1 MYTEFFGL
9 KIKPFTITPDPRFLY
24 MSQVHKEA
32 LAHLVYGVREKS
44 GFVVI
49 TGDVGT
55 GKTTLLNALLQKLPP
70 GMPKVVIKNPNVK
83 QENIYFLLGEAI
95 GLPDENRA
103 RDYLNL
109 YESRLKEI
117 GGAALIVDE
126 AQGLSIEMLEEIRLL
141 SNLETPNEKLV
152 HIILLGQPELNATL
166 RSPNLRQLKQRIG
179 VKFTISPL
187 SQAETMEYIKH
198 RLRVAGYEPME
209 RPIFSPAA
217 MQVIYQRTRGYPRV
231 INILCDN
238 AMLAAYTEDTRE
250 VTPRIIKQV
259 ASEIEGTYVQGSR
272 IPLPKAGI
280 VAAAVIAV
288 AAGAALWYGL
298 SRDTDRPQPPPVIE
312 RSAQNAPEKIIP
324 VAPPPAVVMT
334 PKAPKAVPSAPF
346 QTGLEIPPS
355 QTAAAKNAPA
365 ATMDTAPPAAA
376 SLPPMLTQT
385 QSLGGYVKAREGD
398 SLASLTIRHY
408 GRIDGD
414 LLKSVREAN
423 ADVGNLERLSKGQR
437 IFMPDISKGEI
448 FSVGIA
454 WYHSEPEAM
463 AVTGDLKAA
472 GYDPAVYPLLDPQK
486 RLWFMVAL
494 GRFATREEAGKRAQE
509 LNGKGFLYAKT
520 IKISMGN

>member
-166 RSPNLRQLKQRIG
+166 RSPNLRQLKQRIS

-187 SQAETMEYIKH
+187 SQAETIEYIKH

-209 RPIFSPAA
+209 KPIFSPAA

-259 ASEIEGTYVQGSR
+259 ASEIEGTYAQGPR
-272 IPLPKAGI
+272 IPLPKTGI
-280 VAAAVIAV
+280 IAAAVIAI
-288 AAGAALWYGL
+288 AAGAVLWYGL
-298 SRDTDRPQPPPVIE
+298 ARDNDEPAARPALE
-312 RSAQNAPEKIIP
+312 SAAQ
-324 VAPPPAVVMT
+324 
-334 PKAPKAVPSAPF
+334 KASDGQSAAAVPHTAQAPSF
-346 QTGLEIPPS
+346 PTGLEVPPS
-355 QTAAAKNAPA
+355 KKAGMQNVPA
-365 ATMDTAPPAAA
+365 AVTDIALPLAA
-376 SLPPMLTQT
+376 SVPPYLSQAKP
-385 QSLGGYVKAREGD
+385 QGGYVKAREGD
-398 SLASLTIRHY
+398 SLASLAIRHY

-414 LLKSVREAN
+414 ILKAVRDAN
-423 ADVGNLERLSKGQR
+423 ADVSNLERLSKGQS
-437 IFMPDISKGEI
+437 IFLPDIVKGEI

-454 WYHSEPEAM
+454 WYHSENEAT
-463 AVTGDLKAA
+463 AVTGDLKAV
-472 GYDPAVYPLLDPQK
+472 GYDPAVYPLVDTQK
-486 RLWFMVAL
+486 RLWYMVAI
-494 GRFATREEAGKRAQE
+494 GRFATREEAGKYAEE
-509 LNGKGFLYAKT
+509 LSGKGFLYAKP
-520 IKISMGN
+520 IKISMES

>member
-166 RSPNLRQLKQRIG
+166 RSPNLRQLKQRIS

-187 SQAETMEYIKH
+187 SQAETIEYIKH

-259 ASEIEGTYVQGSR
+259 ASEIEGTYAQGTR
-272 IPLPKAGI
+272 IPMPKTWLITAT
-280 VAAAVIAV
+280 VIAV

-298 SRDTDRPQPPPVIE
+298 TRDTDKPQPPPVIE
-312 RSAQNAPEKIIP
+312 RSTQNA
-324 VAPPPAVVMT
+324 VSYT
-334 PKAPKAVPSAPF
+334 HL
-346 QTGLEIPPS
+346 T
-355 QTAAAKNAPA
+355 
-365 ATMDTAPPAAA
+365 
-376 SLPPMLTQT
+376 LPTN
-385 QSLGGYVKAREGD
+385 RE
-398 SLASLTIRHY
+398 
-408 GRIDGD
+408 
-414 LLKSVREAN
+414 V
-423 ADVGNLERLSKGQR
+423 
-437 IFMPDISKGEI
+437 
-448 FSVGIA
+448 
-454 WYHSEPEAM
+454 
-463 AVTGDLKAA
+463 
-472 GYDPAVYPLLDPQK
+472 
-486 RLWFMVAL
+486 
-494 GRFATREEAGKRAQE
+494 
-509 LNGKGFLYAKT
+509 
-520 IKISMGN
+520 

>member
-109 YESRLKEI
+109 YENRLKEI

-166 RSPNLRQLKQRIG
+166 RSPNLRQLKQRIS

-187 SQAETMEYIKH
+187 SQAETIEYIKH

-209 RPIFSPAA
+209 KPIFSPAA

-259 ASEIEGTYVQGSR
+259 ASEIEGTYAQGPR
-272 IPLPKAGI
+272 VPLPRTGI
-280 VAAAVIAV
+280 IAAAVIAL

-298 SRDTDRPQPPPVIE
+298 ARDADGPADKPALERPAQNQPAPQASRTVPVPVIPTGPEATPARKMAAQDVPTAMTDITPPV
-312 RSAQNAPEKIIP
+312 
-324 VAPPPAVVMT
+324 
-334 PKAPKAVPSAPF
+334 
-346 QTGLEIPPS
+346 
-355 QTAAAKNAPA
+355 
-365 ATMDTAPPAAA
+365 AA
-376 SLPPMLTQT
+376 SLPP
-385 QSLGGYVKAREGD
+385 SLSQIKPQGGYVKAREGD
-398 SLASLTIRHY
+398 SLASLAIRHY

-414 LLKSVREAN
+414 ILKSVRDAN
-423 ADVGNLERLSKGQR
+423 ANVGNLERLSKGQS
-437 IFMPDISKGEI
+437 IFLPNIAKGEI

-454 WYHSEPEAM
+454 WYHSETEAT
-463 AVTGDLKAA
+463 AVKADLKAV
-472 GYDPAVYPLLDPQK
+472 GYDPSVFPLVDPQK
-486 RLWFMVAL
+486 RLWYMVSL
-494 GRFATREEAGKRAQE
+494 GRFATREEAVKYALE
-509 LNGKGFLYAKT
+509 LSGKGFLYAKP
-520 IKISMGN
+520 IKISMES

>member
-166 RSPNLRQLKQRIG
+166 RSPNLRQLKQRIS

-209 RPIFSPAA
+209 KPIFSPAA

-259 ASEIEGTYVQGSR
+259 ASEIEGTYAQGPR
-272 IPLPKAGI
+272 LALPRTGI
-280 VAAAVIAV
+280 VAAAIIAV

-298 SRDTDRPQPPPVIE
+298 SRDTDEPAVRPAIE
-312 RSAQNAPEKIIP
+312 RPAQKPNASRPAASVP
-324 VAPPPAVVMT
+324 QTAPMPQ
-334 PKAPKAVPSAPF
+334 F
-346 QTGLEIPPS
+346 QTPPEES
-355 QTAAAKNAPA
+355 TPRTAVKQAPA
-365 ATMDTAPPAAA
+365 ARNEPVATTDTTPPLAA
-376 SLPPMLTQT
+376 SLPPAAFQNKPV
-385 QSLGGYVKAREGD
+385 GGYVKAREGD
-398 SLASLTIRHY
+398 SLASLAIRHY
-408 GRIDGD
+408 GRIDGEI
-414 LLKSVREAN
+414 LKSVRDAN
-423 ADVGNLERLSKGQR
+423 ANVGNLERLSKGQT
-437 IFMPDISKGEI
+437 IFLPNIAKGEI

-454 WYHSEPEAM
+454 WYHSENEAA
-463 AVTGDLKAA
+463 AVKGDLKAA
-472 GYDPAVYPLLDPQK
+472 GYDPSVYPLVDPQK

-494 GRFATREEAGKRAQE
+494 GYFPTREEAGKYAQE
-509 LNGKGFLYAKT
+509 LSGKGFLYAKA
-520 IKISMGN
+520 IKISMER

>member
-24 MSQVHKEA
+24 MSQVHKEG
-32 LAHLVYGVREKS
+32 LAHLVYGIREKS

-95 GLPDENRA
+95 GLPDENRS
-103 RDYLNL
+103 RDHLPM

-152 HIILLGQPELNATL
+152 HILLLGQPELNATL

-179 VKFTISPL
+179 VKFSISPL
-187 SQAETMEYIKH
+187 TQAETMEYVKH

-209 RPIFSPAA
+209 KPIFSTSA
-217 MQVIYQRTRGYPRV
+217 MQAIYKQTRGYPRV

-259 ASEIEGTYVQGSR
+259 ASEIEGTYTQGPTS
-272 IPLPKAGI
+272 PKAKSWMLAAGI
-280 VAAAVIAV
+280 IAV
-288 AAGAALWYGL
+288 VAGSALWYGL
-298 SRDTDRPQPPPVIE
+298 SHNTDKPEVHPPVQQ
-312 RSAQNAPEKIIP
+312 AATKPAPEISTQGGTLPTVQAPLAVSASQATP
-324 VAPPPAVVMT
+324 VQA
-334 PKAPKAVPSAPF
+334 
-346 QTGLEIPPS
+346 G
-355 QTAAAKNAPA
+355 
-365 ATMDTAPPAAA
+365 ATDITLPTAA
-376 SLPPMLTQT
+376 SLPPSLSQT
-385 QSLGGYVKAREGD
+385 KTSGGYVKAKAGD
-398 SLASLTIRHY
+398 TLATLAIRYY
-408 GRIDGD
+408 GRVDNDILMSIRD
-414 LLKSVREAN
+414 AN
-423 ADVGNLERLSKGQR
+423 ADLGSLERLSKGQAVFLPN
-437 IFMPDISKGEI
+437 IAKGEL

-454 WYHSEPEAM
+454 WYHSEIEAR
-463 AVTGDLKAA
+463 AVINDLKTV
-472 GYDPAVYPLLDPQK
+472 GYDPTLYPLVDPQK

-494 GRFATREEAGKRAQE
+494 GRFVTRDEAGKYAQE
-509 LNGKGFLYAKT
+509 LSGKGFFYAKP
-520 IKISMGN
+520 IKISMEG